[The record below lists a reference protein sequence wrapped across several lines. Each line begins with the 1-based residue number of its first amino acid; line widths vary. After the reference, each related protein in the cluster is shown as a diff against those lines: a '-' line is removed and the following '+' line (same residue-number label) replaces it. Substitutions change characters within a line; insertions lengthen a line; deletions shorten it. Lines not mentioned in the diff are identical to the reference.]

1 VKMAGKTGTAQVR
14 RISAAE
20 HAGGVR
26 SNNSLSWRMR
36 DHSHFIAFAPTDRP
50 RYACAALVEH
60 GGFGAQAAAPL
71 VKDVM
76 TYLFDKDKAMEAL
89 APLEAQWGGNI
100 LQRMDRETRAWAARP
115 AGSAGP
121 PVVMT

>member
-1 VKMAGKTGTAQVR
+1 IEGVLMGGKTGTAQVR
-14 RISAAE
+14 RISMAE
-20 HAGGVR
+20 RAGGVR
-26 SNNSLSWRMR
+26 SNSALSWRMR
-36 DHSHFIAFAPTDRP
+36 DHSHFIAFAPSDNP

-76 TYLFDKDKAMEAL
+76 TYLFDKDRAMAAL

-115 AGSAGP
+115 PGDRDP
-121 PVVMT
+121 PV